1 MRREGMVLLR
11 KPPGITSFAALGAL
25 KRALGTRRVGHTG
38 TLDRFASGLLIALAG
53 RLTRIGWLITGLPKR
68 YRATVRLGE
77 QTATLD
83 PEGPVELRRPLPS
96 EQALRDALP
105 AFTGRIRQVPPAYS
119 AVHVGGERASR
130 LARRGN
136 PVQPQA
142 REAYVES
149 LRITAIDLPDV
160 TIEVV
165 CGKGTYVRSLAR
177 DVAAAAGSC
186 GYLTALQR
194 LSIGAFTVDE
204 AAPAG
209 SAGAGDLL
217 PPAAFLHRIDGLEAH
232 GVTPD
237 GARRIRNGQPVES
250 GFLSSQPSGARLCA
264 LLDDGELLAV
274 IEPAAA
280 AGGGRRAWR
289 YRCVL
294 AGGAGSA
301 PQPNVT
307 EPAA

>member
-1 MRREGMVLLR
+1 MRHEGMVLLH
-11 KPPGITSFAALGAL
+11 KPSGVTSFAALSPL
-25 KRALGTRRVGHTG
+25 KRALGTPRIGHTG

-53 RLTRIGWLITGLPKR
+53 RVTRIGWLITDLPKR
-68 YRATVRLGE
+68 YLATVRLGE

-83 PEGPVELRRPLPS
+83 TEGPVELRRPLPS
-96 EQALRDALP
+96 TQALRDALP
-105 AFTGRIRQVPPAYS
+105 AFVGRIRQVPPAYS

-130 LARRGN
+130 LARRGD

-142 REAYVES
+142 REVYVDS
-149 LRITAIDLPDV
+149 LRITAIDLPHV

-186 GYLTALQR
+186 GHLSALQR

-209 SAGAGDLL
+209 AAGAGDVI
-217 PPAAFLHRIDGLEAH
+217 PPPAFLHRIDGVEVH

-237 GARRIRNGQPVES
+237 GTRRIRNGQPVEP
-250 GFLSSQPSGARLCA
+250 GFLLSEPSGARFCA
-264 LLDDGELLAV
+264 LLGGGELLAI
-274 IEPAAA
+274 IEPAGG
-280 AGGGRRAWR
+280 AGGGPRPYR

-294 AGGAGSA
+294 AGSRGRAA
-301 PQPNVT
+301 